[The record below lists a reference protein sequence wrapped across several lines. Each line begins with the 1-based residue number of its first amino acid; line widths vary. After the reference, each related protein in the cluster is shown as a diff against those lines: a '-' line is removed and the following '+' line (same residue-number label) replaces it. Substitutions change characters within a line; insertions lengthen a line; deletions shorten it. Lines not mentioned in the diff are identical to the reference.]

1 MDDNNQNWKNPD
13 EQTEKHNQR
22 ISIYDGLIGIQ
33 NTDIYR
39 TYFDEDEILLDVDD
53 NYLSS
58 KRVSKK
64 RMMETNNELNFMKL
78 FDLDSLSDDS
88 EFIDPN
94 DKSTCPTSKRY
105 MSQKI
110 QSEIGLNKFSMINI
124 ENKLNDIEIGN
135 NNNIGM
141 QIGNNNNI
149 GMQIIIIIILECK

>member
-64 RMMETNNELNFMKL
+64 RMMETNDELNFMK
-78 FDLDSLSDDS
+78 F
-88 EFIDPN
+88 F
-94 DKSTCPTSKRY
+94 
-105 MSQKI
+105 
-110 QSEIGLNKFSMINI
+110 
-124 ENKLNDIEIGN
+124 
-135 NNNIGM
+135 
-141 QIGNNNNI
+141 
-149 GMQIIIIIILECK
+149 